1 MKNMKSEN
9 ANIRFYLSHFFGDTV
24 QVRIV
29 ELLLLKMIQEQKSE
43 EIVWLN
49 FSDVAREAKVAK
61 SSAKRILDLLIFNN
75 FIEEKKYETHAQNP
89 PRLVRLRNDLPAVRE
104 LIFFFK
110 KVRGFL

>member
-1 MKNMKSEN
+1 MKVDNNNS
-9 ANIRFYLSHFFGDTV
+9 RFYLSQFFGDTV

-29 ELLLLKMIQEQKSE
+29 ELLLIKMIQEQKLD

-61 SSAKRILDLLIFNN
+61 SSAKRILEILISNE
-75 FIEEKKYETHAQNP
+75 FIEEKQYETHAQNP

>member
-9 ANIRFYLSHFFGDTV
+9 ANNRFYLSQFFGDTV

-29 ELLLLKMIQEQKSE
+29 ELLLIKMIQEQKSE

-75 FIEEKKYETHAQNP
+75 FIEVTCLKISRTQIISVINKQWES
-89 PRLVRLRNDLPAVRE
+89 
-104 LIFFFK
+104 FFFLK
-110 KVRGFL
+110 QGVTGNQSCS